1 MPLRLNLPCLP
12 SSRQDIVEL
21 RRFHLA
27 GAGEVGRLNYIFI
40 GNPGTGKVR
49 GYPAI
54 YLYRL
59 YMHAI
64 ASHRH
69 ALPRP
74 AVLQTS
80 IARVWARLLGQL
92 GLRPN
97 AEDEAAEQKALADA
111 AAAAGA
117 ASVKSDDERAR
128 DALAL
133 KMLQVDAEKHG
144 AAVAAARRVLES
156 ARAAR
161 DAAAT
166 YEEGIRGFPV
176 SPDDLPGTRHKA
188 TMELRTAAA
197 LRRSGEDASSAEA
210 ALRTAEAEQARARR
224 ALEAAQARQAD
235 LSDAAATSATAAALA
250 AQAAAAA
257 PPQRFWELKGH
268 ELANEPDGKKR
279 LLDIVSTLMDPRLNT
294 ASNSGGGA
302 GGSSGSSSGPRADRR
317 GGTILIDE
325 AHNLDPQS
333 TPHGKAVLQYLLTA
347 AEDHRAHLTFIL
359 TGYKKDIDEKL
370 LTADPGL

>member
-1 MPLRLNLPCLP
+1 
-12 SSRQDIVEL
+12 
-21 RRFHLA
+21 
-27 GAGEVGRLNYIFI
+27 
-40 GNPGTGKVR
+40 
-49 GYPAI
+49 
-54 YLYRL
+54 
-59 YMHAI
+59 
-64 ASHRH
+64 
-69 ALPRP
+69 
-74 AVLQTS
+74 
-80 IARVWARLLGQL
+80 
-92 GLRPN
+92 
-97 AEDEAAEQKALADA
+97 
-111 AAAAGA
+111 
-117 ASVKSDDERAR
+117 
-128 DALAL
+128 
-133 KMLQVDAEKHG
+133 MLQVDAEKHG
-144 AAVAAARRVLES
+144 AAVMAARLVLET

-176 SPDDLPGTRHKA
+176 SPDDKPGTRHKA

-197 LRRSGEDASSAEA
+197 LRRSGEDVSSAEA
-210 ALRTAEAEQARARR
+210 ALRAAEAEQARARR

-235 LSDAAATSATAAALA
+235 LSDAAATSASAATAA

-257 PPQRFWELKGH
+257 LPQRFWELKGH

-279 LLDIVSTLMDPRLNT
+279 LLDIVSTLMDPRLNKSSAVGT
-294 ASNSGGGA
+294 GS
-302 GGSSGSSSGPRADRR
+302 SSGSSAGPRVDRR

-359 TGYKKDIDEKL
+359 TGYKRDIDEKL

>member
-1 MPLRLNLPCLP
+1 M
-12 SSRQDIVEL
+12 EL

-49 GYPAI
+49 GKPLIYP
-54 YLYRL
+54 YRL
-59 YMHAI
+59 YMHAMT
-64 ASHRH
+64 SHLH

-117 ASVKSDDERAR
+117 ASAKSDDERAR

-133 KMLQVDAEKHG
+133 KMLQVDSEKHG
-144 AAVAAARRVLES
+144 AAVAAARRVLET

-176 SPDDLPGTRHKA
+176 SLDDKPGKRHQE
-188 TMELRTAAA
+188 TMILRTAAA

-210 ALRTAEAEQARARR
+210 ALRAAEAEQARARR
-224 ALEAAQARQAD
+224 ALEAAQARQTD
-235 LSDAAATSATAAALA
+235 LSDAAATSASAATAA

-279 LLDIVSTLMDPRLNT
+279 LLDIVSTLMDPSLNN
-294 ASNSGGGA
+294 ASSSSDGGA
-302 GGSSGSSSGPRADRR
+302 GSSSGSSASARADRR